1 MGKVLLALIQG
12 TISTNPPRTRS
23 RNLSRSG
30 VLRGQ
35 HWARSQ
41 GHATPRRA
49 SKQSFIG
56 TWPCQA
62 IYVVSE
68 AAFLRVQGQSCGV
81 VTDTIWPRKRKIF
94 TLRLF
99 TEQV

>member
-1 MGKVLLALIQG
+1 MHCRKRPPAGCSEA
-12 TISTNPPRTRS
+12 ST
-23 RNLSRSG
+23 G
-30 VLRGQ
+30 RG
-35 HWARSQ
+35 HR
-41 GHATPRRA
+41 ATPRREGDRA

-56 TWPCQA
+56 TWLCPA

-68 AAFLRVQGQSCGV
+68 AAFLRAQGQSCGV
-81 VTDTIWPRKRKIF
+81 VTDTIWPTKTKIF